1 MIIEKIKYDFS
12 ICKVSDVSLVNFQT
26 EFCFT
31 GKTDKELSLVCI
43 TDDTPENTIE
53 RNDGWRAF
61 RIKGTLDFSLVGIL
75 AKITTLLA
83 EKEIG
88 IFAISTFDTD
98 YILTKAENYA
108 RAIETLRGAGYQI
121 IEC

>member
-12 ICKVSDVSLVNFQT
+12 ICKVDDISHIKFEK
-26 EFCFT
+26 EFCFI
-31 GKTDKELSLVCI
+31 GKTDMEFSLVCI
-43 TDDTPENTIE
+43 TEDAPEITVE

-83 EKEIG
+83 QKKIG

-98 YILTKAENYA
+98 YILTKAGDYS
-108 RAIETLRGAGYQI
+108 RALEVLDEAGYQI
-121 IEC
+121 V